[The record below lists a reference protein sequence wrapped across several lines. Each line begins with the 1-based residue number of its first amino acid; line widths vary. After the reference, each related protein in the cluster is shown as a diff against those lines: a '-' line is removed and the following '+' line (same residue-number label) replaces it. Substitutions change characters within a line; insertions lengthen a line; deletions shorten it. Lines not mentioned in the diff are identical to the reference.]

1 MELETSLVN
10 FTRANLGEI
19 KVAPTEWSIHCVS
32 VA

>member
-10 FTRANLGEI
+10 FTRANRGEL
-19 KVAPTEWSIHCVS
+19 KAVPTEWSIHCVS